1 MRDEPRSDGGGDS
14 TPFEVP
20 APPAEI
26 PGAPRLDVVPAGRS
40 LRRVHG
46 AFDADAFN
54 PTAQP
59 TRLEGGRFDSLNGSY
74 TYMYLGYD
82 DEGAIAEIVAR
93 DLPLDGSARL
103 VPRKRISGRRITTVE
118 VVRDLEML
126 VLHGPALSQV
136 GAGLWL
142 TKSEADQYVRTRA
155 WAAWL
160 LGELPGIDG
169 FVYRC
174 RHDEDR
180 LALVLFDETPGGGAA
195 RAAGALRAHPDSA
208 PIDSGDGLLEVERV
222 LADHNA
228 ALEPL

>member
-1 MRDEPRSDGGGDS
+1 MSPGSTSGDP

-20 APPAEI
+20 APPANI
-26 PGAPRLDVVPAGRS
+26 AGTPRIEVVSAGTL

-46 AFDADAFN
+46 TFDADAFN

-59 TRLEGGRFDSLNGSY
+59 TRLDGGRFDSLDGSY
-74 TYMYLGYD
+74 AYIYLGYD
-82 DEGAIAEIVAR
+82 DEAALAETVAR

-103 VPRKRISGRRITTVE
+103 VPRRRISGRRITTVE
-118 VVRDLEML
+118 VIRDLKVL

-142 TKSEADQYVRTRA
+142 TKSEADQYERTRA

-180 LALVLFDETPGGGAA
+180 LALVLFDETPGGRFA
-195 RAAGALRAHPDSA
+195 RAAGALRAHPDTV
-208 PIDSGDGLLEVERV
+208 PIDSGDGLFDVERL

-228 ALEPL
+228 AVEAP